1 MQVPNTYLRLMKIGD
16 LVTFR
21 GRLYVLRGLDP
32 MSVDSRRAHLEDQA
46 TGERTWVDLR
56 ELEEEP
62 PPEP

>member
-1 MQVPNTYLRLMKIGD
+1 MEIGD

-32 MSVDSRRAHLEDQA
+32 MSVDLRRAHLEEVA

-56 ELEEEP
+56 ELEEEH